1 MTERVWHWAREG
13 TRLKKE
19 FRALKKTPWVEESP
33 CSQKVS
39 RPNNAKEVIYKVTL
53 RYLETNSGKAES
65 ELDIGDSIT
74 GDPQA

>member
-1 MTERVWHWAREG
+1 MALGPRGDSAEERI
-13 TRLKKE
+13 
-19 FRALKKTPWVEESP
+19 RALKNTPWVEESP

-74 GDPQA
+74 GDRQA

>member
-1 MTERVWHWAREG
+1 MTERAWHWAREG
-13 TRLKKE
+13 TRLKRE

-39 RPNNAKEVIYKVTL
+39 RPSNAKEVIYKVTL